1 MPVFNNSLAGAAGAG
16 GAAGYKIEKSLRLN
30 SSDESKLTRTPST
43 EGNTKTWTLSWWMKA
58 PEVDSTIFAAGNG
71 NTPGRFSFGTNG
83 NGAFFA
89 GVVDNNSSVFSITT
103 DAFFRDPSAWYH
115 CCLVCDSTASTQA
128 DRFKIIVNGVR
139 QTVTGTL
146 MPQNQNTFV
155 NTTQKHQWSGRSY
168 LDIDFADGYLADIQF
183 VDGQALAPTDF
194 AEEDDN
200 GVWQAKE
207 FTGDYNFTPTVT
219 YPAVYVSSPGTYGT
233 VTDVNTVNGSV
244 FTSAGSSGAG
254 SIRVEFSPAIYSV
267 NKVKFKG
274 GGYSSAATFG
284 IKVNGITT
292 HSNLSTNS
300 SYTAR
305 EEALTSATDITS
317 FEIFSA
323 SDGWALGDLQFSTD
337 NGTTYTA
344 PSGTAA
350 VIPNSGVNGFH
361 LDFSDN
367 SSNAALGFDALV
379 SGTRYSADWSGS
391 LANNYTFATLFDG
404 NTSTLCLGAN
414 GATLT
419 WTPSTPIAWTDAAGG
434 VEVYYHNTSQPDKA
448 RVNGGSWLNQ
458 VNNSGGWEKVTT
470 GDGTLTKLELK
481 DQATSE
487 VAVYAIRV
495 NGTILTDPAG
505 ANDWTVTNLTAYKAA
520 TGAHGVTRGTSTLN
534 YDPSVIL
541 DGDIT
546 THYADRPINGN
557 GVNFTGIPAANT
569 QLRVRFH
576 YIQSGTMTTNG
587 GHVIASGNQNGAW
600 VEPSGISYPFTLTSI
615 SVTGGSAND
624 GFGIAAI
631 EVDGTV
637 LTLGSGASTDSL
649 IDTPTSYEADS
660 GNNGG
665 NYCTWNPLDKNS
677 NLILSNGNLEVSETS
692 GLQMGVRATQWLT
705 SGKWYWEI
713 ELVSSSS
720 INAGGQ
726 ISIGVVNE
734 NQPLDGQGGA
744 GAPTGSVVMWPT
756 GAVYK
761 DGLSAG
767 TNNAYNQPGTVVGVA
782 LDMDNKTVSWYINGS
797 LQSVSITGLE
807 SRLTPFVHVYGP
819 DNDATL
825 VTNFGQRPFKYTNAG
840 TDRPAATYLSL
851 CTQNLDDPLIAKG
864 SDYFQA
870 KTYSGSN
877 SSQSITTN
885 FSPDLT
891 WIKNRS
897 TNSTDHILGN
907 SLVPGAHL
915 YSNGTWTEG
924 SGRITSLNSD
934 GFTVGTHDTVNQ
946 SGDEYI
952 SWNWDA
958 GSSDTSVS
966 IGGLNSS
973 VYDQRQTWSDY
984 ITSSNGWGDGPDHT
998 FDGVVNGSGGSYNN
1012 GGGGTLTYTHPVA
1025 ETVTSLRLRLY
1036 STSDVSLGGGTAQSI
1051 AGVAAT
1057 GGWTTVDV
1065 GNGFDFT
1072 GSNTMTITRSS
1083 GYVYIDGIE
1092 INGKELVDDNQTP
1105 PNVPKIATT
1114 YRANPTAGFS
1124 IVNASVAASLT
1135 GGPTLAHGLNKK
1147 PEFILGKNRDSTI
1160 YWYAY
1165 HKDLTENHYL
1175 IPHLTNAQQNSGA
1188 VWGSHSSLDSNVFQI
1203 GADTP
1208 ASMWIPS
1215 GTNDCI
1221 FYVWTSVENYSSFGK
1236 YTGNG
1241 SSDGPFVFTGFRV
1254 AWLLIKNITTGG
1266 ETWTIHDSSRDVD
1279 NPAEHR
1285 LLPNSSDAE
1294 STGTSARYK
1303 DLLSNGFKIR
1313 GTSGEQNTNGD
1324 VYIYAAFAEYPF
1336 SLNGGL
1342 AR

>member
-1 MPVFNNSLAGAAGAG
+1 M
-16 GAAGYKIEKSLRLN
+16 
-30 SSDESKLTRTPST
+30 
-43 EGNTKTWTLSWWMKA
+43 
-58 PEVDSTIFAAGNG
+58 
-71 NTPGRFSFGTNG
+71 
-83 NGAFFA
+83 
-89 GVVDNNSSVFSITT
+89 
-103 DAFFRDPSAWYH
+103 
-115 CCLVCDSTASTQA
+115 
-128 DRFKIIVNGVR
+128 
-139 QTVTGTL
+139 
-146 MPQNQNTFV
+146 
-155 NTTQKHQWSGRSY
+155 
-168 LDIDFADGYLADIQF
+168 
-183 VDGQALAPTDF
+183 
-194 AEEDDN
+194 
-200 GVWQAKE
+200 
-207 FTGDYNFTPTVT
+207 
-219 YPAVYVSSPGTYGT
+219 
-233 VTDVNTVNGSV
+233 
-244 FTSAGSSGAG
+244 
-254 SIRVEFSPAIYSV
+254 
-267 NKVKFKG
+267 
-274 GGYSSAATFG
+274 
-284 IKVNGITT
+284 
-292 HSNLSTNS
+292 
-300 SYTAR
+300 
-305 EEALTSATDITS
+305 
-317 FEIFSA
+317 
-323 SDGWALGDLQFSTD
+323 
-337 NGTTYTA
+337 
-344 PSGTAA
+344 
-350 VIPNSGVNGFH
+350 
-361 LDFSDN
+361 
-367 SSNAALGFDALV
+367 
-379 SGTRYSADWSGS
+379 
-391 LANNYTFATLFDG
+391 
-404 NTSTLCLGAN
+404 
-414 GATLT
+414 
-419 WTPSTPIAWTDAAGG
+419 
-434 VEVYYHNTSQPDKA
+434 
-448 RVNGGSWLNQ
+448 
-458 VNNSGGWEKVTT
+458 
-470 GDGTLTKLELK
+470 
-481 DQATSE
+481 
-487 VAVYAIRV
+487 
-495 NGTILTDPAG
+495 
-505 ANDWTVTNLTAYKAA
+505 
-520 TGAHGVTRGTSTLN
+520 
-534 YDPSVIL
+534 
-541 DGDIT
+541 
-546 THYADRPINGN
+546 
-557 GVNFTGIPAANT
+557 
-569 QLRVRFH
+569 
-576 YIQSGTMTTNG
+576 
-587 GHVIASGNQNGAW
+587 
-600 VEPSGISYPFTLTSI
+600 
-615 SVTGGSAND
+615 
-624 GFGIAAI
+624 
-631 EVDGTV
+631 
-637 LTLGSGASTDSL
+637 
-649 IDTPTSYEADS
+649 
-660 GNNGG
+660 
-665 NYCTWNPLDKNS
+665 
-677 NLILSNGNLEVSETS
+677 
-692 GLQMGVRATQWLT
+692 
-705 SGKWYWEI
+705 
-713 ELVSSSS
+713 
-720 INAGGQ
+720 
-726 ISIGVVNE
+726 
-734 NQPLDGQGGA
+734 
-744 GAPTGSVVMWPT
+744 
-756 GAVYK
+756 
-761 DGLSAG
+761 
-767 TNNAYNQPGTVVGVA
+767 
-782 LDMDNKTVSWYINGS
+782 
-797 LQSVSITGLE
+797 
-807 SRLTPFVHVYGP
+807 
-819 DNDATL
+819 
-825 VTNFGQRPFKYTNAG
+825 
-840 TDRPAATYLSL
+840 
-851 CTQNLDDPLIAKG
+851 
-864 SDYFQA
+864 
-870 KTYSGSN
+870 
-877 SSQSITTN
+877 
-885 FSPDLT
+885 T